1 MLLALKT
8 LGTLWRKR
16 HHIIFV
22 QNPSRVL
29 AAVAALFKLVL
40 RYPLIVDR
48 HTNFRLGKGFSLN
61 PAIWFVIICSE
72 FSLRVADL
80 TIVTNSYLKEL
91 VERKGGRAFIL
102 TDPIPEF
109 PLAAEPRRNTDRFTV
124 FYVCTFSHD
133 EPYEEVIGAANLLDN
148 SVTVQISGN
157 YRKVGLTPT
166 AMPDNVELTGF
177 VSNQEYDEL
186 LVAADAVM
194 ALTSAEW
201 CLVCGGYEAIGAAKP
216 LITSATET
224 LKDFYG
230 EDATFTGHTQQEIAA
245 AIEDVREQGMSLYER
260 GLNIKK
266 VRKES
271 WARDFNELQAYVS
284 ALSGLSSAT
293 GS

>member
-1 MLLALKT
+1 
-8 LGTLWRKR
+8 
-16 HHIIFV
+16 
-22 QNPSRVL
+22 
-29 AAVAALFKLVL
+29 
-40 RYPLIVDR
+40 
-48 HTNFRLGKGFSLN
+48 
-61 PAIWFVIICSE
+61 
-72 FSLRVADL
+72 
-80 TIVTNSYLKEL
+80 
-91 VERKGGRAFIL
+91 
-102 TDPIPEF
+102 
-109 PLAAEPRRNTDRFTV
+109 
-124 FYVCTFSHD
+124 
-133 EPYEEVIGAANLLDN
+133 
-148 SVTVQISGN
+148 
-157 YRKVGLTPT
+157 
-166 AMPDNVELTGF
+166 MPDNVELTGF